1 MKPIKI
7 MHVVHALGI
16 GGLENG
22 VVNLINHTDPD
33 RFRHSICCIS
43 RSGQN
48 AENLTGKNVEI
59 FEMKKGEARDL
70 SLPIKLAHLF
80 MKAKVDIVHTRNWGA
95 IDGII
100 GARLAGIP
108 VAIHGEHG
116 REIADPQG
124 QNKRRNLIRKGL
136 SYFID
141 SYITVSKEL
150 GEWLITQVG
159 IDKKKVHI
167 ICNGVDTTRFN
178 PDNKDLIRKKY
189 HYTDQ
194 DIVIG
199 TVGRLDPVKDQQ
211 LLIKAFAQ
219 LNLVHHRLIL
229 LIIGDGPSWKNLEKL
244 ASDLGVRTKIHFL
257 GARTDVPE
265 LLKLLDIFVLPSI
278 AEGISN
284 TLLEAM
290 ATGLPVIATRVGGN
304 PELVVDNETGYLI
317 PKEDLGALVKS
328 LDHYILNKHLRNQH
342 GTTGRERVVREF
354 SLDKMV
360 ARYEALYTDLI
371 TQKGGG
377 F

>member
-22 VVNLINHTDPD
+22 VVNLINHTNPD
-33 RFRHSICCIS
+33 RFKHSICCIS

-48 AENLTGKNVEI
+48 AENLMKKNVEI

-70 SLPIKLAHLF
+70 FLPIKLAHLF
-80 MKAKVDIVHTRNWGA
+80 KKAKVDIVHTRNWGA

-100 GARLAGIP
+100 GARLAGVPI
-108 VAIHGEHG
+108 AIHGEHG
-116 REIADPQG
+116 REITDPQG
-124 QNKRRNLIRKGL
+124 HNKRRNLIRKGL

-141 SYITVSKEL
+141 SYITVSQEL
-150 GEWLITQVG
+150 GEWLMTEVG
-159 IDKKKVHI
+159 IDKKKVQV
-167 ICNGVDTTRFN
+167 ICNGVDTTKFN
-178 PDNKDLIRKKY
+178 PDHKDLVRKKY
-189 HYTDQ
+189 SYTDK

-219 LNLVHHRLIL
+219 LNSIYSKLVL
-229 LIIGDGPSWKNLEKL
+229 LIIGDGPSWKSLEKL
-244 ASDLGVRTKIHFL
+244 VDELGIRAKVHFL

-284 TLLEAM
+284 TILEAM
-290 ATGLPVIATRVGGN
+290 ATGLPVIATHVGGN
-304 PELVVDNETGYLI
+304 PELVVDKETGYLI

-328 LDHYILNKHLRNQH
+328 LDQYILNKHLRKQH
-342 GTTGRERVVREF
+342 GTAGRERAIREF
-354 SLDKMV
+354 SLERMI
-360 ARYEALYTDLI
+360 ARYETLYTDLV
-371 TQKGGG
+371 TQKRGG